1 MSQAKL
7 SEEKK
12 QQVIAAL
19 ITEPTKK
26 QACERLG
33 INPRTLYNYLH
44 DEDFMQDYRLAVNLV
59 VEETLIELKTAMRNG
74 AKILNDVI
82 LDEGETTEN
91 KLKAVKIAVEAGVKL
106 AEREADMR
114 ESTLDAI
121 LKDFI

>member
-114 ESTLDAI
+114 DSTLDAI

>member
-82 LDEGETTEN
+82 MNEEETTEN

-114 ESTLDAI
+114 ESALDAI
-121 LKDFI
+121 LKDFM